1 MLDVRSTFK
10 DHGLRCTRQRELV
23 YQALAS
29 SNAHPTADELFQA
42 LTPDPEAQHDTQPES
57 ALSLA
62 TVYNTLEAF
71 SCAGLIRKIPA
82 PDGKGPCRY
91 DADLSDHAHAA
102 LPDGRLV
109 DVPPD
114 LSHKLV
120 PRLSGDL
127 ARELAAR
134 LGIEPGRLSVQ
145 VIVHPRDERDCRCLD
160 AGPDCCKG

>member
-1 MLDVRSTFK
+1 MHDVRSTFK

-23 YQALAS
+23 YQTLAS
-29 SNAHPTADELFQA
+29 SRAHPTADELFQA
-42 LTPDPEAQHDTQPES
+42 LNPERDAPDDAG
-57 ALSLA
+57 LSLA

-114 LSHKLV
+114 LSQRLV

-134 LGIEPGRLSVQ
+134 LGIQPGRLSVQ
-145 VIVHPRDERDCRCLD
+145 VIVHPKDERDCRCLD